1 MFILV
6 LSRFSLHIKNN
17 VLKLNQII
25 VLILEFYYA
34 NINNNVPIL
43 KWNEVKKVEVYN
55 QLAKYPVFT
64 IAEVEQLTGN
74 SNTAYSLMNRLMKK
88 GLMKKVRKNIYSV
101 VNPVTGQIVATRY
114 QIACAI
120 TDTAYISHHSA
131 FEYYGLANQVFYEIY
146 VSSELK
152 FNAFEYNH
160 MTYKYVAS
168 RIQEGIVEA
177 KNTTGVRI
185 TDLER
190 TVIDSIRDFNKIGGL
205 EELLNCLEG
214 IHFLDEKKV
223 LRYLEIYNTQG
234 LYQRVG
240 YLLQHYQKEM
250 QLSNDF
256 IDSCKEKIGK
266 SRRYLLNEES
276 QKNIYN
282 SEWKLMIPEG
292 LFDITEQGGELL
304 V

>member
-1 MFILV
+1 M
-6 LSRFSLHIKNN
+6 
-17 VLKLNQII
+17 
-25 VLILEFYYA
+25 
-34 NINNNVPIL
+34 
-43 KWNEVKKVEVYN
+43 EVYN

-64 IAEVEQLTGN
+64 ITEVEQLTGN
-74 SNTAYSLMNRLMKK
+74 SNTAYSLLDRLMKK

-146 VSSELK
+146 VSSESK
-152 FNAFEYNH
+152 FNTFEYDN